1 MSSYNMKKIIVVED
15 SMFSRAIIV
24 SRLKRLGF
32 SNITSPESSI
42 ESWELIANSQLSDEP
57 FDLVITDLNMPELD
71 GMDLIDKIKS
81 DSFSEMIPII
91 VISADADQLIKNI
104 VLKMGASSYLT
115 KPLDMGEFINALQDV
130 FNEKIIFDIAS

>member
-1 MSSYNMKKIIVVED
+1 MKKIIVVED